1 MRGLA
6 ALSVTWFHL
15 TNGYPHDGVGVS
27 GSYGWLGVDAFFVI
41 SGFVIPYS
49 LFASGYRVRD
59 FPRFMARRMVRL
71 EPPYIAS
78 VILVVGLNTLSSLV
92 PHFAGV
98 PQRYTALQLL
108 SHALYIIP
116 LTGFQWLQP
125 VYWSLAYEF
134 VFYISVGLTFRA
146 LWPRNLLLT
155 LAFAAAAVMLKM
167 AITGTWDARI
177 VLFALGAGA
186 ARHYVGRDGLV
197 VFLAGLLA
205 CVSAMVAMG
214 SAANAMVGV
223 GAALVIALVRAPA
236 WAPLTF
242 LGSISYSLY
251 LIHVPIGGRIVN
263 FGRRFGAGP
272 GYELL
277 LSLSA
282 LMVSLIFAWIFYRSI
297 ETTATRWSRRVALHL
312 EGAR

>member
-15 TNGYPHDGVGVS
+15 TNSYPHDLVGLS
-27 GSYGWLGVDAFFVI
+27 GAYGWLGVDAFFVI

-49 LFASGYRVRD
+49 LSVSGYRMND
-59 FPRFMARRMVRL
+59 FARFMARRMVRL

-78 VILVVGLNTLSSLV
+78 VLLVVALNSVSSVL
-92 PHFAGV
+92 PHFAGA
-98 PQRYTALQLL
+98 PQKYTLLQLL
-108 SHALYIIP
+108 SHALYIVP
-116 LTGFQWLQP
+116 LTSFQWIQP

-134 VFYISVGLTFRA
+134 VFYISVGLAFWA
-146 LWPRNLLLT
+146 LWPRNIMFT
-155 LAFAAAAVMLKM
+155 LAFAAVAVGLKF
-167 AITGTWDARI
+167 AISGMWDARI

-186 ARHYVGRDGLV
+186 ARHYIGRDGLTL
-197 VFLAGLLA
+197 FLAGLLA
-205 CVSAMVAMG
+205 CVLAMVAMG
-214 SAANAMVGV
+214 SPASATVGV
-223 GAALVIALVRAPA
+223 VAALVIALIRAPA

-263 FGRRFGAGP
+263 FGRRFGEGP
-272 GYELL
+272 AYELL

-282 LMVSLIFAWIFYRSI
+282 LMVSLIVAWIFYRLI
-297 ETTATRWSRRVALHL
+297 ETTATRWSRQVALHPD
-312 EGAR
+312 EAR